1 MDSPTRLVLREFLR
15 KEKNRGE
22 RPKKQFIA
30 LKKNIMNLKNI
41 HLEEKAVQTNIL
53 FSTTEGKVISM
64 QIAKGEQLKEHI
76 TKVQALLVCVIGNA
90 IFSDENG
97 LEINLKSGDFVKIEE
112 NVKHKVDAIV
122 ESNFLL
128 IK

>member
-1 MDSPTRLVLREFLR
+1 
-15 KEKNRGE
+15 
-22 RPKKQFIA
+22 
-30 LKKNIMNLKNI
+30 MNLKNI

-76 TKVQALLVCVIGNA
+76 TKVPALLVCVIGNA